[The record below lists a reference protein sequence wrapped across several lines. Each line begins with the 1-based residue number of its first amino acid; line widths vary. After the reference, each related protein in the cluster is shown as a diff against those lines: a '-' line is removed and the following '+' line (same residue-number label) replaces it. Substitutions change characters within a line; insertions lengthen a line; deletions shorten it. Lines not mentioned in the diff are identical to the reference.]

1 MCVFDFLFSL
11 PVLVAVAW
19 RFCMTN
25 AQPPKKK
32 RRRIGGKNSLSL
44 SLLTEPKPAE
54 REDCFS
60 WCCFQFVCLRF
71 WLWVCVCYV
80 RSSSILDAS
89 GAWICWLF
97 VCVCVFLSQARARSL
112 TFGSLTL
119 SLSRSVSL
127 SPLFLSSCSLSL
139 WSPPQFDY
147 FYQKVLSFIM
157 FCFASFNL

>member
-25 AQPPKKK
+25 AQPPKKEEELGAK
-32 RRRIGGKNSLSL
+32 TLSLSL
-44 SLLTEPKPAE
+44 SAHRTQTRRKRGLFLVVL
-54 REDCFS
+54 FS
-60 WCCFQFVCLRF
+60 
-71 WLWVCVCYV
+71 VCVPSVLAVSVCV
-80 RSSSILDAS
+80 LRPFVVDFGCFRGMDL
-89 GAWICWLF
+89 LV
-97 VCVCVFLSQARARSL
+97 VCVCVFVSSARSL
-112 TFGSLTL
+112 SHFRFAHTV
-119 SLSRSVSL
+119 SVSVCL
-127 SPLFLSSCSLSL
+127 AFSPFSLLLLSLSL

>member
-25 AQPPKKK
+25 AQPPKKEELGAK
-32 RRRIGGKNSLSL
+32 TLSL
-44 SLLTEPKPAE
+44 SLCSQNPNPPKE
-54 REDCFS
+54 RIVSRGAVFS
-60 WCCFQFVCLRF
+60 LCAFGFGCECVCATSVRRRF
-71 WLWVCVCYV
+71 WMLPGHGFVGCLC
-80 RSSSILDAS
+80 
-89 GAWICWLF
+89 
-97 VCVCVFLSQARARSL
+97 VCVCVFVSSARSL
-112 TFGSLTL
+112 SHFRFAHTV
-119 SLSRSVSL
+119 SVSVCL
-127 SPLFLSSCSLSL
+127 AFSPFSLLLLSLSL

>member
-32 RRRIGGKNSLSL
+32 KKNWGQQLSLCAHRTQTRRKRGLFLVVLFSVCVPSGLAVSVCLCATSVRRR
-44 SLLTEPKPAE
+44 
-54 REDCFS
+54 
-60 WCCFQFVCLRF
+60 F
-71 WLWVCVCYV
+71 WMLP
-80 RSSSILDAS
+80 
-89 GAWICWLF
+89 GAWLF
-97 VCVCVFLSQARARSL
+97 VCVFLSQARARSL

-127 SPLFLSSCSLSL
+127 SPLFLSLALSL